1 MLHQRF
7 MSENI
12 KNGVFLVLLHFF
24 LFPGYFNKFRHV
36 RFLFAVD
43 GSNSSDH
50 HFRLFRLIVRHKP
63 AKALRNYTVKKPLTV
78 ISESRYRN
86 HYNRLLKDTF
96 CHVHHYSIVFYN
108 KWMSRKC
115 SILLSYSLKIL
126 YNWCSW
132 KKTQWNTSKG
142 STTFVKQFENSSQNS
157 K

>member
-86 HYNRLLKDTF
+86 HYNRFLKHTF
-96 CHVHHYSIVFYN
+96 CHVYHFLLF
-108 KWMSRKC
+108 
-115 SILLSYSLKIL
+115 SILNECL
-126 YNWCSW
+126 
-132 KKTQWNTSKG
+132 
-142 STTFVKQFENSSQNS
+142 ENVQSFYYTA
-157 K
+157 